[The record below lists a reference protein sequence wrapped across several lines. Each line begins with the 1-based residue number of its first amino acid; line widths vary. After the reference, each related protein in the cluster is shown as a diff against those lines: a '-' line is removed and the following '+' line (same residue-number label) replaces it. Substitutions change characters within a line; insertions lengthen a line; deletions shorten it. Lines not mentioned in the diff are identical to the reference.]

1 MLASL
6 ASIPYSRGMSTAS
19 STLFVLRDPAIR
31 AGSSAGLLRRP
42 ALGLLLRF
50 AR

>member
-1 MLASL
+1 M
-6 ASIPYSRGMSTAS
+6 SIAS
-19 STLFVLRDPAIR
+19 SILFVLRDPAICV
-31 AGSSAGLLRRP
+31 GSSAGLLRRP